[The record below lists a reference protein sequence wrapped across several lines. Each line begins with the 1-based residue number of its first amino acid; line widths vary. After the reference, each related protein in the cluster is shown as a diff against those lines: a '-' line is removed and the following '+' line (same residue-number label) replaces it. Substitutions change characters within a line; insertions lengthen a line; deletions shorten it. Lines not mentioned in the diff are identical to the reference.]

1 MTDDALL
8 KTFVIRHSSSVI
20 PSMRLLLNGV
30 SKSFGSQRVL
40 DAISVDFGEL
50 RTLAFIGPS
59 GGGKSTLLRI
69 VAGLEMP
76 DVGSVTLDGQSIDFQ
91 HEDASRQHTRGLG
104 IVFQSFNLFP
114 HLTALENITLP
125 LEKVHGLSAA
135 DARDTAMTAL
145 RRFRLED
152 HAHKKPAEL
161 SGGQKQRVAIAR
173 AIAIKPRV
181 LLFDEPTSALDP
193 EMTAEVLDVI
203 GELRDEG
210 RDFLLVTHE
219 MGFARHV
226 ADRVAF
232 LAGGRIVEHAPAAEL
247 FAEPQ
252 SAACRDFLSRV
263 LKY

>member
-1 MTDDALL
+1 
-8 KTFVIRHSSSVI
+8 
-20 PSMRLLLNGV
+20 MRLQLSNV
-30 SKSFGSQRVL
+30 SKSFGAHRVL
-40 DAISVDFGEL
+40 DAITADFGEL

-69 VAGLEMP
+69 LAGLETP
-76 DVGSVTLDGQSIDFQ
+76 DSGTIEFDGQTIDF
-91 HEDASRQHTRGLG
+91 HDEPLRRHTRALG

-125 LEKVHGLSAA
+125 LEKVHALST
-135 DARDTAMTAL
+135 DEARDTALAAL

-152 HAHKKPAEL
+152 HAHKRPAEL

-173 AIAIKPRV
+173 AIAIKPRL

-203 GELRDEG
+203 GELKDEG

-232 LAGGRIVEHAPAAEL
+232 LADGRIVEQGPPAEL
-247 FAEPQ
+247 FAAAS
-252 SAACRDFLSRV
+252 SAQCRDFLSRV